1 MKGATKMI
9 NEIERIKEEQKF
21 QVLNETILALLCIDR
36 NGYDLKNRYLIGAE
50 EKFNEDT
57 KRYRYFAYIDNEK
70 INITKDEYRLI
81 RNLWAITKKTKKN
94 DLFTLRK

>member
-1 MKGATKMI
+1 MNNKLMKKI
-9 NEIERIKEEQKF
+9 NFFQDNINYDDIMSYGDNSYEDNYDEII
-21 QVLNETILALLCIDR
+21 LNDDIFIDA
-36 NGYDLKNRYLIGAE
+36 D

-70 INITKDEYRLI
+70 INITKDEYKLI

-94 DLFTLRK
+94 ALFTLIK

>member
-1 MKGATKMI
+1 MKGVTKMI
-9 NEIERIKEEQKF
+9 SEIKKIKEDQKM
-21 QVLNETILALLCIDR
+21 QVLNETILALLCIDK

-81 RNLWAITKKTKKN
+81 RNLWAITKKTNKN
-94 DLFTLRK
+94 GVFTLIK